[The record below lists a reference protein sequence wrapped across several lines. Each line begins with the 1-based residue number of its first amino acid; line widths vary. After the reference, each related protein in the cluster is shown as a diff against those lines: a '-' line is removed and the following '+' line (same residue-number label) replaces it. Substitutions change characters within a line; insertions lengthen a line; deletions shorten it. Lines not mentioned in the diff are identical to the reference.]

1 VPELVG
7 MMEKKL
13 FTKNEEDTEIIA
25 GSVEYEKITSI
36 LVKAIQEQQEM
47 INDLK
52 GQIDNLKCNCK
63 N

>member
-25 GSVEYEKITSI
+25 GSVEYEKMTSI
-36 LVKAIQEQQEM
+36 LVKAIQEQQEI

-52 GQIDNLKCNCK
+52 NRIQTLENN
-63 N
+63 